1 MVPGNVPPS
10 TVRIPCG
17 AWGLSEM
24 NNSTITA
31 QEQRQVLKRLLGYAK
46 PHTKQFIFAFILLV
60 AATIGEI
67 VGPLIIKVF
76 IDDYLTPQVME
87 TGPIVALASLYIGI
101 LIVKVIITYFQLL
114 KFQEIS
120 LKIIQELRIDIFA
133 KVQTLGLKFFDKTP
147 GGSIV
152 SRVTNDTE
160 AIKDMFVSVIST
172 FVQNGVFLIGIF
184 IAMFLLNVQLA
195 IFCLFMIPIIFTIMA
210 AYRHFSSRFYTDMRE
225 RLSQLNA
232 KLNESLQGMS
242 IIQVF
247 RQERRLRKEFA
258 DINEAHYQAGVK
270 NIKLD
275 GLLLRPAIDFV
286 YVLSLILVLSYF
298 GISSIGNVIEIGVLY
313 AFVNYLGRFF
323 EPVNQMMMRLSMYQ
337 QAIVSA
343 SRVFTLL
350 DEKELAPTAA
360 GKSLESPFISAGE
373 IEFRDVT
380 FSYDGKREV
389 LKNISFTAK
398 PGETVALVGHTG
410 SGKSSIINL
419 LMRFYQIEKGEI
431 IIDGVSLKAYDVIYL
446 RKRMGLVLQDPFLF
460 YGTIN
465 HNIRLHDPDITDA
478 EIKEAAEFVQADSFI
493 NKMPDQYEQLVV
505 ERGATFSSGQRQ
517 LVAFAR
523 TIATRPKIL
532 VLDEATANI
541 DTETEEAI
549 QTALE
554 KMRKGRTTIA
564 IAHRLSTIQD
574 ADQILVLH
582 QGEIVERGTHQ
593 ELLNQEGLYYKMY
606 LLQNGHPDKVE
617 DALI

>member
-1 MVPGNVPPS
+1 
-10 TVRIPCG
+10 
-17 AWGLSEM
+17 M
-24 NNSTITA
+24 NNQTITA
-31 QEQRQVLKRLLGYAK
+31 KEQRQVLKRLLGYAK
-46 PHTKQFIFAFILLV
+46 PHTRQFIFAFSLLV
-60 AATIGEI
+60 LATIGEI

-87 TGPIVALASLYIGI
+87 TGPIVTLASLYIGI
-101 LIVKVIITYFQLL
+101 LIAKVIITYFQLL

-133 KVQTLGLKFFDKTP
+133 KVQKLGLKFFDKTP

-195 IFCLFMIPIIFTIMA
+195 IFCLLIIPIILAIMA
-210 AYRHFSSRFYTDMRE
+210 TYRHFSSRFYADMRE

-232 KLNESLQGMS
+232 KLNESLQGIS

-247 RQERRLRKEFA
+247 RQEKRLRKEFA
-258 DINEAHYQAGVK
+258 EINEAHYQAGVK

-343 SRVFTLL
+343 SRVFHLL
-350 DEKELAPTAA
+350 DEKELAPTAEQ
-360 GKSLESPFISAGE
+360 SLSSPSITSGE
-373 IEFRDVT
+373 IEFKNVT
-380 FSYDGKREV
+380 FSYDGKRDV

-431 IIDGVSLKAYDVIYL
+431 LIDGFPLKYFEDQEL
-446 RKRMGLVLQDPFLF
+446 RENMGLVLQDPFLF

-465 HNIRLHDPDITDA
+465 HNIRLHDPSISDQ
-478 EIKEAAEFVQADSFI
+478 EIKAAAEFVQADTFI
-493 NKMPDQYEQLVV
+493 KKLPNQYEQLVV

-523 TIATRPKIL
+523 TIATKPKIL

-593 ELLNQEGLYYKMY
+593 ELLNVEGLYYKMY
-606 LLQNGHPDKVE
+606 LLQNGNPEKVE
-617 DALI
+617 DAVIHP